1 MVQTMNQ
8 MNGAGTRHIRNQMK
22 QILKKGGGSVPPMP
36 MGGKGGLF
44 GGLFK

>member
-1 MVQTMNQ
+1 MMKQ
-8 MNGAGTRHIRNQMK
+8 MNGAGKRQMRKQMK
-22 QILKKGGGSVPPMP
+22 KNQQKGGGSVPPMP